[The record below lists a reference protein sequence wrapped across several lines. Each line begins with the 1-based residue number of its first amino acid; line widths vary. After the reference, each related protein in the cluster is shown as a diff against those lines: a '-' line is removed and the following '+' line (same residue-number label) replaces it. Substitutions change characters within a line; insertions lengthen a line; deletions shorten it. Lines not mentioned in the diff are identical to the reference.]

1 MRKIRKGKFSLF
13 IRSPNVSAPPP
24 SPTAPDPSG
33 WGNGHPSL
41 GVSVAAHWLVGLWQQ
56 KWPVRSITLLD
67 KSSKVIYLKLF
78 TNRVVSV
85 GLVKL
90 PTTW

>member
-24 SPTAPDPSG
+24 SPHCPRPPWDV
-33 WGNGHPSL
+33 GHPSL

-67 KSSKVIYLKLF
+67 KSS
-78 TNRVVSV
+78 
-85 GLVKL
+85 
-90 PTTW
+90 